1 MCAMNNARPSYHHV
15 IVILLML
22 VTFSVGVHFVHDML
36 PGHSDVIGSGSGVC
50 SGVVHYGVVPGVIT
64 GMIFMVLTIKIY
76 PQHKSFL
83 RLLKLPVFDPPP
95 IR

>member
-1 MCAMNNARPSYHHV
+1 
-15 IVILLML
+15 LLML

-64 GMIFMVLTIKIY
+64 GAVLAHLVIMC
-76 PQHKSFL
+76 SFL
-83 RLLKLPVFDPPP
+83 SCRG
-95 IR
+95 I

>member
-1 MCAMNNARPSYHHV
+1 MCAMNNARPSYHRV
-15 IVILLML
+15 IVILLLL

-36 PGHSDVIGSGSGVC
+36 PGHSDV
-50 SGVVHYGVVPGVIT
+50 PGVIA